1 MTEVDGAAA
10 GAGVS
15 AATVRAEVSAAAEA
29 GSAAGAYAPGTAVV
43 TGGASPRGIGFAV
56 AAELA
61 RAGHPIVLLDVNA
74 DVQARA
80 AELAERYGVRALG
93 IAADLTEETAVR
105 EALGAVDEFAAEAGP
120 VQVLVNNAGIASP
133 TRIGEITLEQWRQI
147 FDINLTGMFL
157 LTQALGGG
165 MAERGYGR
173 IVNMSSVSAQQG
185 GGDFAGA
192 HYAASKAAVIGF
204 TKAVARELAPHGV
217 AVNAVA
223 PGLIDTDITS
233 SALREAED
241 RGDTRMTAR
250 IPARRAGTPDDVAS
264 AVAYLCTPQAGYVI
278 GQLVA
283 VNGGLYV

>member
-1 MTEVDGAAA
+1 MTEVDGAAGA
-10 GAGVS
+10 GVSTATARAGVS
-15 AATVRAEVSAAAEA
+15 AATPET
-29 GSAAGAYAPGTAVV
+29 GAGAYAPGTAVV

-223 PGLIDTDITS
+223 PGLIDTDITA

-264 AVAYLCTPQAGYVI
+264 AVAYLCTPQAGYVT